1 MEPLHILISGAN
13 GHMGRT
19 VAALAADDPMLCV
32 AAGIDVSEA
41 RDHSTLAYPV
51 YIGYNAYK
59 PLGEEKEVLIDFSS
73 PAALE
78 SGLLEFCIRNKIPAV
93 LCTTGYSESHLE
105 GIRRASERIPIFKTA
120 NFSAGIQLLLKLVA
134 EASAALGPDFD
145 AEILEAHHKRK
156 VDAPSGTALLLA
168 DALNRGR
175 NYVTD
180 RSTRREP
187 RRNDEIGISA
197 IRGGTIPGEH
207 SVIFA
212 GLDEIIEIKHSVYS
226 RDVFAAGALRA
237 AKFLAGIEKPGLY
250 SSY

>member
-1 MEPLHILISGAN
+1 MKEPLHILISGAN

-19 VAALAADDPMLCV
+19 VAKLASDDPMLCV
-32 AAGIDVSEA
+32 AAGFDVSPAAEPGEFPIYA
-41 RDHSTLAYPV
+41 AFGD
-51 YIGYNAYK
+51 YK
-59 PLGEEKEVLIDFSS
+59 PLGSEKEVLVDFSS

-78 SGLLEFCIRNKIPAV
+78 TGLLEFCIANKIPAV
-93 LCTTGYSESHLE
+93 LCTTGYSERHLE
-105 GIRRASERIPIFKTA
+105 GIRRASERIPIFKAA

-134 EASAALGPDFD
+134 EASAVLGSDFD
-145 AEILEAHHKRK
+145 AEILETHHRRK

-168 DALNRGR
+168 DALGRGR

-187 RRNDEIGISA
+187 RHNDEVGISA

-207 SVIFA
+207 TVIFA
-212 GLDEIIEIKHSVYS
+212 GSDEVIEIKHSIYS

-237 AKFLAGIEKPGLY
+237 AKFLAEVKSSGLY
-250 SSY
+250 DSY